1 MHRFEPA
8 QAPQHARQMH
18 AIAHGD
24 HEAHFQRCIATTA
37 LRHLHVLD
45 ARTAAVL
52 AESFA
57 SAAPEWK
64 QRLIQDESQ
73 AQCSAAQGRPTAEVA
88 RALVQ
93 GQQSTLKFPAD
104 GLIGDW
110 KRGEKIA
117 QSGVGLQYSDK
128 PGTVPGG
135 NCYACH
141 QITKAEIAHGT
152 IGPSL
157 LGYGKARGN
166 SEAMQK
172 YTYGKIYNA
181 QAYMPC
187 SLMPRFGHKNI
198 LDEQQ
203 IKDLTA
209 LLLDPASPVNQ

>member
-1 MHRFEPA
+1 
-8 QAPQHARQMH
+8 
-18 AIAHGD
+18 
-24 HEAHFQRCIATTA
+24 
-37 LRHLHVLD
+37 L
-45 ARTAAVL
+45 
-52 AESFA
+52 
-57 SAAPEWK
+57 K
-64 QRLIQDESQ
+64 Y
-73 AQCSAAQGRPTAEVA
+73 PT
-88 RALVQ
+88 
-93 GQQSTLKFPAD
+93 S

-110 KRGEKIA
+110 KSGEKIA
-117 QSGVGLQYSDK
+117 QSGVGLQFSDK

-141 QITKAEIAHGT
+141 QIAKAEIAHGT

-187 SLMPRFGHKNI
+187 SLMPRFGHKGI
-198 LDEQQ
+198 LNEQQ
-203 IKDLTA
+203 LKDLTA

>member
-1 MHRFEPA
+1 MNPIRIA
-8 QAPQHARQMH
+8 LVLAALLTVGGCATDQNAGAAPV
-18 AIAHGD
+18 D
-24 HEAHFQRCIATTA
+24 
-37 LRHLHVLD
+37 LD

-52 AESFA
+52 ASSFTGA
-57 SAAPEWK
+57 TPEWR
-64 QRLIQDESQ
+64 QRLQQDEVQ
-73 AQCSAAQGRPTAEVA
+73 AQCSAAQGRPSAEVA
-88 RALVQ
+88 RALVLS
-93 GQQSTLKFPAD
+93 QQATIKYPAD

-110 KRGEKIA
+110 KAGEKIA

-128 PGTVPGG
+128 PGTVSGG

-141 QITKAEIAHGT
+141 QISRTEIAHGT

-166 SEAMQK
+166 SEAVQK

-181 QAYMPC
+181 QATMPC
-187 SLMPRFGHKNI
+187 SLMPRFGHKGI
-198 LDEQQ
+198 LDTQQ

>member
-1 MHRFEPA
+1 MNPIRIA
-8 QAPQHARQMH
+8 LVLAAVLAGVSCATDQNAATAPV
-18 AIAHGD
+18 D
-24 HEAHFQRCIATTA
+24 
-37 LRHLHVLD
+37 LD

-52 AESFA
+52 ASSFTGA
-57 SAAPEWK
+57 TPEWR
-64 QRLIQDESQ
+64 QRLQQDEVQ
-73 AQCSAAQGRPTAEVA
+73 AQCSAAQGRPSAEVA
-88 RALVQ
+88 RALLLS
-93 GQQSTLKFPAD
+93 QQATLKYPAD

-110 KRGEKIA
+110 KSGEKIA

-141 QITKAEIAHGT
+141 QISRTEIAHGT

-181 QAYMPC
+181 QASMPC
-187 SLMPRFGHKNI
+187 SLMPRFGHKGI
-198 LDEQQ
+198 LDAQQ